1 MILIYRL
8 QNSSRIIPTLPIA
21 TLKEVCFI
29 SMSKSALL
37 EIPFI
42 NLHISR
48 WIDGVNLNRS
58 CRHSAQK
65 TNETHSDK
73 DCLACLKKI
82 KIIQAKF
89 KGVYMLSSVLIHSR
103 VDWFK
108 GFIFEN
114 DLWQKQRCLK

>member
-1 MILIYRL
+1 
-8 QNSSRIIPTLPIA
+8 
-21 TLKEVCFI
+21 
-29 SMSKSALL
+29 MSKSALL

-89 KGVYMLSSVLIHSR
+89 KAFTCFLLFLYTAVLIGL
-103 VDWFK
+103 K
-108 GFIFEN
+108 GSSLKMIFGRN
-114 DLWQKQRCLK
+114 SDV